1 MGNSVQKESSEEVTN
16 GAIGTTSGVSNV
28 AEESYEELDFD
39 VEYRTVEVIDTHYYY
54 NDLLPV
60 FIAAYSGQSTRSD
73 RQTLDKVRS

>member
-1 MGNSVQKESSEEVTN
+1 MGNSVQKDSSEEVTN

-28 AEESYEELDFD
+28 AEESDEELVFNR
-39 VEYRTVEVIDTHYYY
+39 YQTVAVIDTHYYY